1 MRKLV
6 LATIIGGL
14 SLSISGAALATGDKN
29 KRPPR
34 YEGPCGHKCIDSR
47 DIYVKGYIPCICEF
61 SFPDV
66 GLVRLF
72 RQSSVMTQGT
82 SSDRSIGSLSA
93 NCNTGFVAVK
103 LRSQNGALK
112 NLNVA
117 DTYLPYDV
125 EVGGA
130 LLNEFD
136 NTDGTP
142 KEYVWNFGGNGV
154 GALDLNIIEGTPEIK
169 VLGMSGLNTAPA
181 GLYADRI
188 TITVSGRPL

>member
-1 MRKLV
+1 MKKLL

-14 SLSISGAALATGDKN
+14 SLSISGAALATEKN

-34 YEGPCGHKCIDSR
+34 FEGPCGHKCIESR
-47 DIYVKGYIPCICEF
+47 DVYVKGYIPCICEF

-72 RQSSVMTQGT
+72 RHSSVMTQGT
-82 SSDRSIGSLSA
+82 SQDRSVGSLSA
-93 NCNTGFVAVK
+93 NCNTGYVAVK

-112 NLNVA
+112 NLSVA

-136 NTDGTP
+136 HDDGTP
-142 KEYVWNFGGNGV
+142 KEYIWEFGG
-154 GALDLNIIEGTPEIK
+154 GAPNALNVIEGSPEIK
-169 VLGMSGLNTAPA
+169 VLGMTGLNSAPA